1 MKRLFNTLIIC
12 LILVTTDTLSV
23 NARTFAL
30 IAGVSNY
37 GVEDANLSQ
46 TTKDAKAF
54 KQLLS
59 KQTKDI
65 TLLTSTYANHDN
77 ILEKLRAIC
86 NRAQNGDRI
95 IFYFSG
101 HGNKGYLLTSDI
113 KPLYYTEIANILNTT
128 KASDVICFID
138 ACFAGT
144 LASGTTVQSTA
155 SLSNH
160 DGHAYFVSCRP
171 TETSKEAAWVG
182 QGFFTQALLIGL
194 RGKCDYDHNKEITVL
209 ELFKYIHADVT
220 RRSLKGQHPQLIA
233 PKGMHDKV
241 IFDWKE

>member
-86 NRAQNGDRI
+86 NRR
-95 IFYFSG
+95 
-101 HGNKGYLLTSDI
+101 K
-113 KPLYYTEIANILNTT
+113 
-128 KASDVICFID
+128 
-138 ACFAGT
+138 
-144 LASGTTVQSTA
+144 TA
-155 SLSNH
+155 T
-160 DGHAYFVSCRP
+160 A
-171 TETSKEAAWVG
+171 
-182 QGFFTQALLIGL
+182 
-194 RGKCDYDHNKEITVL
+194 
-209 ELFKYIHADVT
+209 
-220 RRSLKGQHPQLIA
+220 
-233 PKGMHDKV
+233 
-241 IFDWKE
+241 

>member
-1 MKRLFNTLIIC
+1 MKRFFNTLIIC
-12 LILVTTDTLSV
+12 LILVTTDTLPV

-86 NRAQNGDRI
+86 NRAQNGDRV

-160 DGHAYFVSCRP
+160 DGHAYVVPPHRDIKGSSMGRTRFFHTGPAERFERQMRLRP
-171 TETSKEAAWVG
+171 Q
-182 QGFFTQALLIGL
+182 QGNNCIG
-194 RGKCDYDHNKEITVL
+194 I
-209 ELFKYIHADVT
+209 I
-220 RRSLKGQHPQLIA
+220 
-233 PKGMHDKV
+233 
-241 IFDWKE
+241 